1 MRDQQ
6 ADSDERK
13 WLERASPWRRI
24 GPAERGALTA
34 LAVSA
39 IFALAFIRIAAYI
52 AGETPGEFDVRIITA
67 LRNPADLADPI
78 GPEWLEEA
86 MRDLTALGGTI
97 VLVIVALAAFAFLAM
112 TGKTHAAYFVA
123 ASVIG
128 AIVLSQM
135 LKLGFNRP
143 RPDLVPH
150 GARVYTMSFPSGH
163 AMMSAAV
170 YLTLAAL
177 LTRTQTQARIKIFI
191 LSVAAALA
199 LMVGASRVYLGVHW
213 PTDVIAGWAGG
224 AAWAIFCWSI
234 MYWLQRRGQVEPENG
249 EQEPP
254 ANASIRGPN
263 NRPASK

>member
-1 MRDQQ
+1 MNDQQ
-6 ADSDERK
+6 AKVNGRG
-13 WLERASPWRRI
+13 WRNWARVGGI
-24 GPAERGALTA
+24 GAAERGALAA
-34 LAVSA
+34 LAISA
-39 IFALAFIRIAAYI
+39 LCALAFIRVAAYV
-52 AGETPGEFDVRIITA
+52 AGETPGEFDVRIVTA
-67 LRNPADLADPI
+67 LRNPANLSDPI
-78 GPEWLEEA
+78 GPGWLEEA

-97 VLVIVALAAFAFLAM
+97 VLLIVSLAAFAFLLM
-112 TGKTHAAYFVA
+112 TGKSHAAYVLA
-123 ASVIG
+123 ASVVG
-128 AIVLSQM
+128 AIVLSQT

-177 LTRTQTQARIKIFI
+177 LARTQKQARVKIFI
-191 LSVAAALA
+191 LSIAALLT

-234 MYWLQRRGQVEPENG
+234 MYWLQRRGRVEPENDARRDETG
-249 EQEPP
+249 
-254 ANASIRGPN
+254 G
-263 NRPASK
+263 